1 MKKIEKD
8 IILKDL
14 DYIYNDVE
22 LKKDKL
28 NSIISLFIDEEP
40 EIMKEK
46 IEEKIKKTEKENNIE
61 NENDNINIENDNT
74 KKEEEINNEN
84 IEDDIDKISS
94 NLELPKDVKT
104 LYRKIVMMIHPDKN
118 KDKFN
123 NELYNV
129 LYRKI
134 IKAKNENDKAEILYI
149 AYKLK
154 IKEVYD
160 INDEHF
166 DSIKTKIKEKQIE
179 SNNIQYNS
187 YWVWYHTENTQLKKI
202 MVNQI
207 SSKKY

>member
-40 EIMKEK
+40 DIMKEK
-46 IEEKIKKTEKENNIE
+46 IEEKIKKTEKENNIKKENKNTE
-61 NENDNINIENDNT
+61 NENTEN
-74 KKEEEINNEN
+74 EEKTNNDI
-84 IEDDIDKISS
+84 IEDDINNISS
-94 NLELPKDVKT
+94 NLELPKDIKT

-118 KDKFN
+118 KFN

-129 LYRKI
+129 LYGKI